1 MPITDM
7 LPGAGR
13 GWRRWGFIGASLLVH
28 AGLLAALVI
37 STEREE
43 ELPEEE
49 SDEEVTYVDIRRF
62 APPPPPAASSG
73 AEQAQP
79 DPTPTQPQPQPRQP
93 QPQQPQPRT
102 PPRATDIV
110 EPVDSIPDEPLGET
124 PPAPRARVEQ
134 SVTGPP
140 AGTGARSGGEAGG
153 VAGGVEGGVEG
164 GRVGGV
170 VGGQGDEVP
179 EEGGTFIAAVVDR
192 QADLTNR
199 RDLPAAMRR
208 LYPSALQNA
217 GIGGRVVV
225 QFVVGTNGRVDMS
238 TVKVISSTDG
248 AFVEAT
254 KRALREFRFRP
265 ARVGDRDV
273 RMLTQMPIVWEVD
286 R

>member
-13 GWRRWGFIGASLLVH
+13 GWRRWGFGAVSVLVH

-37 STEREE
+37 STEPEE
-43 ELPEEE
+43 ELPDEE

-62 APPPPPAASSG
+62 APPPPPAPSS
-73 AEQAQP
+73 APEQAEP
-79 DPTPTQPQPQPRQP
+79 EPTPTQPQPQPEP
-93 QPQQPQPRT
+93 QPQQPRPQT

-110 EPVDSIPDEPLGET
+110 EQVDSIPDEPLGDT
-124 PPAPRARVEQ
+124 PPAPPARVEQ

-140 AGTGARSGGEAGG
+140 AQTGARSGSEAGG

-179 EEGGTFIAAVVDR
+179 EEGGTFIASVVDR
-192 QADLTNR
+192 QAELTNR
-199 RDLPAAMRR
+199 RDLPRTMRR
-208 LYPSALQNA
+208 LYPNALQNA

-238 TVKVISSTDG
+238 TVKVISSTDD
-248 AFVEAT
+248 AFVEPT
-254 KRALREFRFRP
+254 KRALGEFRFRA